1 MATSKNGSIRKRKK
15 LVIIGD
21 GMCGKTCL
29 LFAFKD
35 NQFIPTHNATVSN
48 TYTADVQ
55 VDGKTVSSFCFKYD
69 FDKISCC

>member
-1 MATSKNGSIRKRKK
+1 MW
-15 LVIIGD
+15 
-21 GMCGKTCL
+21 KTCL